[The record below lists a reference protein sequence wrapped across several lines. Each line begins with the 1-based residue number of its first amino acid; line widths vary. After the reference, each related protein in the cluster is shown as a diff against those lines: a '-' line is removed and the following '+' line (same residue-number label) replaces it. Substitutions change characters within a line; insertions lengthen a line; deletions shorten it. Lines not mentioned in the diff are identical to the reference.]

1 MLVLAE
7 CGSKPDPTLENS
19 PFSCSC
25 PPTPQSATRYGYWR
39 VMSAVSLHLMIRDP
53 VAGPSTVPLFP
64 GERITL
70 GRAPSNHVVLQ
81 DDRASRSHAE
91 IHPSSKG
98 WMIRD
103 LDSRNGTLVDG
114 ERLGADRLLTAG
126 ETIQIGRVEI
136 LVCEGEPPTDP
147 RGEPATAAG
156 ATNAMSAEHESWQQS
171 IVHRRARGRLLEDIS
186 ESADALPRVGRAA
199 GQLCRLS
206 FALGKSGTLAEVATL
221 ALESAAPGV
230 QAFRGL
236 VLLPV
241 SLADVPTA
249 GGIDS
254 HALRAAATFPAASPP
269 GSIPEAA
276 VATVLTTDE
285 AVVACSVGA
294 NDATDSIVSTITAP
308 IRLGG
313 HPVGILHIEA
323 ASRPHDAMADDL
335 EFVMAVCDAAGV
347 ALENLAARETLSSK
361 LASTATEN
369 ERLRQRL
376 RAESKIVGGSDVL
389 QGILGQVVRVATTKA
404 TVLIRGESGVG
415 KELVASAIHEASD
428 RTKGPF
434 ICLNCAALSETL
446 LESELFGHEKGAF
459 TGATERKIGKF
470 EAAHKGTLFLDEI
483 GEMGATIQAKFLRAL
498 EGHAFE
504 RVGGSNRVQVDV
516 RVVAATNRDL
526 EEAVKAG
533 DFRRDLYFR
542 LKVVEIL
549 VPPLRKRPEDIEALA
564 EHFLERFIA
573 ETGRRIEGF
582 TPSAIEAM
590 RSYPWPGNIREL
602 RNCIERA
609 VVLSQSQRIDAADLS
624 LSQLAVPGDTGKLS
638 VARTGAYTPLSLDD
652 LERKHVMA
660 TLEATGG
667 NKTKAASI
675 LGIERSTLDRK
686 LARWAKAP

>member
-1 MLVLAE
+1 MLVGAE
-7 CGSKPDPTLENS
+7 CGSKPDLLLKNT
-19 PFSCSC
+19 PFSGSR
-25 PPTPQSATRYGYWR
+25 PSSPQSTRCHGYYR
-39 VMSAVSLHLMIRDP
+39 VMPTDSLHLLIRDP
-53 VAGPSTVPLFP
+53 VAGPSAVPLLP
-64 GERITL
+64 GERITI
-70 GRAPSNHVVLQ
+70 GRAPTNHVVLQ

-91 IHPSSKG
+91 IRPASQG
-98 WMIRD
+98 WLIRD
-103 LDSRNGTLVDG
+103 LDSRNGTLLAG
-114 ERLGADRLLTAG
+114 ERLSNDQPLAAG
-126 ETIQIGRVEI
+126 DVVQIGRVEI
-136 LVCEGEPPTDP
+136 LVCAGDPPTDP

-171 IVHRRARGRLLEDIS
+171 IVHRRARGRLLEDIQ

-199 GQLCRLS
+199 GELCRLS
-206 FALGKSGTLAEVATL
+206 FALGKSSTLAEVAAL
-221 ALESAAPGV
+221 ALETAAPGV
-230 QAFRGL
+230 QAMRG
-236 VLLPV
+236 VILLPAT
-241 SLADVPTA
+241 LADFPTGRPVDA
-249 GGIDS
+249 A
-254 HALRAAATFPAASPP
+254 ALRPAATSPASANLGP
-269 GSIPEAA
+269 IPEAA
-276 VATVLTTDE
+276 VATVLATDE
-285 AVVACSVGA
+285 AVVACAVGA
-294 NDATDSIVSTITAP
+294 TDATDAIVSTITAP
-308 IRLGG
+308 IRLGRQ
-313 HPVGILHIEA
+313 PVGILHTA
-323 ASRPHDAMADDL
+323 AHARDHAAMADDL
-335 EFVMAVCDAAGV
+335 EFVMAVCDAVGV

-361 LASTATEN
+361 LASTSDEN

-376 RAESKIVGGSDVL
+376 RAESKIVGGSDAL
-389 QGILGQVVRVATTKA
+389 QSILGQVARVATTKA

-434 ICLNCAALSETL
+434 VCLNCAALSETL

-533 DFRRDLYFR
+533 EFRRDLYFR
-542 LKVVEIL
+542 LKVVEML
-549 VPPLRKRPEDIEALA
+549 VPPLRKRPEDIDVLTQ
-564 EHFLERFIA
+564 HFLARFVA

-582 TPSAIEAM
+582 TPAASEAL
-590 RSYPWPGNIREL
+590 RAYHWPGNIREL

-609 VVLSQSQRIDAADLS
+609 VVLSQSPQIDAADLA
-624 LSQLAVPGDTGKLS
+624 LSQLAAPGDTGKMPAS
-638 VARTGAYTPLSLDD
+638 RTGTYTPQSLDQ
-652 LERKHVMA
+652 LEQKHVMA

-667 NKTKAASI
+667 NKTKAAVI

-686 LARWAKAP
+686 LARWAKK

>member
-1 MLVLAE
+1 MSVVLMHLV
-7 CGSKPDPTLENS
+7 
-19 PFSCSC
+19 
-25 PPTPQSATRYGYWR
+25 
-39 VMSAVSLHLMIRDP
+39 IRDP
-53 VAGPSTVPLFP
+53 VAGPSAVPLLP
-64 GERITL
+64 GERITI

-103 LDSRNGTLVDG
+103 LDSRNGTLIDG
-114 ERLGADRLLTAG
+114 ERLSDDRLLATG

-136 LVCEGEPPTDP
+136 LICEGALPTDP
-147 RGEPATAAG
+147 RDEPATAAG
-156 ATNAMSAEHESWQQS
+156 ATNAMSAEYESWQQS
-171 IVHRRARGRLLEDIS
+171 IVHRRARGRLLEDIRA
-186 ESADALPRVGRAA
+186 SADALPRVGRAA
-199 GQLCRLS
+199 GELCRLS
-206 FALGKSGTLAEVATL
+206 FTLGKSGTLTEVAAV
-221 ALESAAPGV
+221 ALETAAPGV
-230 QAFRGL
+230 QAIRGL
-236 VLLPV
+236 VLLPAA
-241 SLADVPTA
+241 LADVPPA
-249 GGIDS
+249 GGIDAA
-254 HALRAAATFPAASPP
+254 ALRPAATFPAATTP
-269 GSIPEAA
+269 GPIPDAA

-294 NDATDSIVSTITAP
+294 NDATDTIVSTITAP

-323 ASRPHDAMADDL
+323 KARPHDTMADDL
-335 EFVMAVCDAAGV
+335 EFVMAVGDAVGV
-347 ALENLAARETLSSK
+347 ALENLAARESLSSK

-376 RAESKIVGGSDVL
+376 RTESKIVGGSDAL

-415 KELVASAIHEASD
+415 KELVASAIHEGSD
-428 RTKGPF
+428 RSKGPF

-459 TGATERKIGKF
+459 TGATDRKIGKF
-470 EAAHKGTLFLDEI
+470 ESAHKGTLFLDEI

-526 EEAVKAG
+526 EEAVKSG

-542 LKVVEIL
+542 LKVVEIV
-549 VPPLRKRPEDIEALA
+549 VPPLRKRPEDIELLA
-564 EHFLERFIA
+564 RHFLDRFVA
-573 ETGRRIEGF
+573 ETGRRIERF
-582 TPSAIEAM
+582 TPAAIEAM
-590 RSYPWPGNIREL
+590 QSYHWPGNIREL
-602 RNCIERA
+602 RNCVERA
-609 VVLSQSQRIDAADLS
+609 VVLSQNPQIDAADLS
-624 LSQLAVPGDTGKLS
+624 LSQIAAPGDTGKLS
-638 VARTGAYTPLSLDD
+638 ASRTGSYSPLSLEE

-686 LARWAKAP
+686 LARWAKAT

>member
-1 MLVLAE
+1 MP
-7 CGSKPDPTLENS
+7 SD
-19 PFSCSC
+19 
-25 PPTPQSATRYGYWR
+25 
-39 VMSAVSLHLMIRDP
+39 SLHLLIRDP
-53 VAGPSTVPLFP
+53 VAGPSAVPLLN
-64 GERITL
+64 GERITI
-70 GRAPSNHVVLQ
+70 GRAPTNHIVLQ
-81 DDRASRSHAE
+81 DDRASRAHAE
-91 IHPSSKG
+91 IHPTKKG
-98 WMIRD
+98 WVIRD

-114 ERLGADRLLTAG
+114 ERLADDRVLTAG

-136 LVCEGEPPTDP
+136 LVSAGDPPTDP
-147 RGEPATAAG
+147 SGDPATAAG
-156 ATNAMSAEHESWQQS
+156 ATNAMSAEHEVWQQS
-171 IVHRRARGRLLEDIS
+171 IVHRLSRGRLLDDIR

-199 GQLCRLS
+199 GELCRLS
-206 FALGKSGTLAEVATL
+206 FALGKSVTLANVATV
-221 ALESAAPGV
+221 ALETAAPGV
-230 QAFRGL
+230 QAARGL
-236 VLLPV
+236 ILLPAT
-241 SLADVPTA
+241 LADVPTS
-249 GGIDS
+249 GGVDAS
-254 HALRAAATFPAASPP
+254 LLQPAATFPVGLAP
-269 GSIPEAA
+269 GLVPEAA

-285 AVVACSVGA
+285 AVVACSVGTT
-294 NDATDSIVSTITAP
+294 DATDDIVSTITAP
-308 IRLGG
+308 IRLGS
-313 HPVGILHIEA
+313 HPVGVLHTECR
-323 ASRPHDAMADDL
+323 SRSRDTMADDL
-335 EFVMAVCDAAGV
+335 EFVMAVSDAVGV

-376 RAESKIVGGSDVL
+376 RAESKIVGGSDAL

-434 ICLNCAALSETL
+434 VCLNCAALSETL

-470 EAAHKGTLFLDEI
+470 ESAHKGTLFLDEI
-483 GEMGATIQAKFLRAL
+483 GEMGAAIQAKFLRAL

-526 EEAVKAG
+526 EEAVKTG

-549 VPPLRKRPEDIEALA
+549 VPPLRKRPDDIELLA
-564 EHFLERFIA
+564 GHFLERFVT

-582 TPSAIEAM
+582 TPAAIEAM
-590 RSYPWPGNIREL
+590 QAYHWPGNIREL

-609 VVLSQSQRIDAADLS
+609 VVLSQSPQIDAAELS
-624 LSQLAVPGDTGKLS
+624 LSQIAAPGDTGKMAAS
-638 VARTGAYTPLSLDD
+638 RTGTYTPQSLDE

-686 LARWAKAP
+686 LARWAKK

>member
-1 MLVLAE
+1 MAADL
-7 CGSKPDPTLENS
+7 
-19 PFSCSC
+19 
-25 PPTPQSATRYGYWR
+25 
-39 VMSAVSLHLMIRDP
+39 LHLVIRDP
-53 VAGPSTVPLFP
+53 VAGPSAVPLLD
-64 GERITL
+64 GERITI
-70 GRAPSNHVVLQ
+70 GRAPTNHIVLQ

-91 IHPSSKG
+91 IRPTKKG
-98 WMIRD
+98 WVIRD

-114 ERLGADRLLTAG
+114 ERLTDDRVLTAG
-126 ETIQIGRVEI
+126 ETIQIGRIEI
-136 LVCEGEPPTDP
+136 LVSAGDPPTDP

-156 ATNAMSAEHESWQQS
+156 ATNAMSAEHEVWQQS
-171 IVHRRARGRLLEDIS
+171 IVHRRARGRLLDDIR

-199 GQLCRLS
+199 GELCRLS
-206 FALGKSGTLAEVATL
+206 FALGKSATL
-221 ALESAAPGV
+221 ATVASVALETAAPGV
-230 QAFRGL
+230 QAARGL
-236 VLLPV
+236 ILLPAT
-241 SLADVPTA
+241 LADVPTS
-249 GGIDS
+249 GGVDAS
-254 HALRAAATFPAASPP
+254 LVQPAATFPA
-269 GSIPEAA
+269 GSAAGPIPEAA

-294 NDATDSIVSTITAP
+294 TDATDDIVSTITAP

-313 HPVGILHIEA
+313 HPVGVLHTECR
-323 ASRPHDAMADDL
+323 SRSHDTMADDL
-335 EFVMAVCDAAGV
+335 EFVMAVTDAVGV

-376 RAESKIVGGSDVL
+376 RTESKIIGGSDAL

-434 ICLNCAALSETL
+434 VCLNCAALSETL
-446 LESELFGHEKGAF
+446 LESELFGHEKGSF

-470 EAAHKGTLFLDEI
+470 ESAHKGTLFLDEI
-483 GEMGATIQAKFLRAL
+483 GEMGAAIQAKFLRAL

-549 VPPLRKRPEDIEALA
+549 VPPLRKRPDDIELLA
-564 EHFLERFIA
+564 GHFLERFVA
-573 ETGRRIEGF
+573 ETGRRIESF
-582 TPSAIEAM
+582 TPAAIEAM
-590 RSYPWPGNIREL
+590 QAYHWPGNIREL

-609 VVLSQSQRIDAADLS
+609 VVLSQSPQIDAAELA
-624 LSQLAVPGDTGKLS
+624 LSQLAAPGDTGKMAAS
-638 VARTGAYTPLSLDD
+638 RTGTYTPQSLDE
-652 LERKHVMA
+652 LERRHVMA

-686 LARWAKAP
+686 LARWAKK